1 MGTST
6 NHPSPNAPSW
16 NLAKAVLGRE
26 GISAEDQSRELWR
39 AATAD
44 TSAKLEEHLCGPAI
58 LQALDVANRSESVS
72 EALSSYDKAVASSH
86 TATFFADISRRALV
100 RAVASGAGV
109 PGFAQELF
117 AETVSYYASRDLPS
131 IVGAK
136 GKVSNT
142 SAAISLKRQFADIA
156 KDAARGYRTEVST
169 RSWPTVVASVLAVLK
184 GRRRV

>member
-1 MGTST
+1 
-6 NHPSPNAPSW
+6 
-16 NLAKAVLGRE
+16 V
-26 GISAEDQSRELWR
+26 SAENQSREVWR

-58 LQALDVANRSESVS
+58 LQALEVAKQSQSVP

-86 TATFFADISRRALV
+86 AATFFADISRRALV
-100 RAVASGAGV
+100 RAVASGSGI
-109 PGFAQELF
+109 PGFGQELF
-117 AETVSYYASRDLPS
+117 AETISYYASRDLPS

-142 SAAISLKRQFADIA
+142 SAAISLKRQMADIA
-156 KDAARGYRTEVST
+156 KAAARGYPTEISA
-169 RSWPTVVASVLAVLK
+169 RSWPTFVASVLAVLK